1 MWVIFRRE
9 EIDVVNIGN
18 TKIAVIVDVMPYCL
32 VHMNRQLIENFCIH
46 YQGNYISLLTY
57 CTVKVADIAETSV
70 HAYQT
75 TR

>member
-1 MWVIFRRE
+1 
-9 EIDVVNIGN
+9 VNIGN
-18 TKIAVIVDVMPYCL
+18 TKVTVVLDAMPYRL
-32 VHMNRQLIENFCIH
+32 VHVNRLLRGNFCIR

-70 HAYQT
+70 HIYQT